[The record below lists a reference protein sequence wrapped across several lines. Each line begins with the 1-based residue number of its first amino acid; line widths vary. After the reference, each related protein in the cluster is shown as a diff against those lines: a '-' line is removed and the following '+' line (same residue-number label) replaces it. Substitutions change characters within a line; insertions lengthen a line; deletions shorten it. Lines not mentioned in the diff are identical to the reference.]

1 MKPEIRLQNLIDY
14 GVKGLAEDEATNV
27 IHDLR
32 AAIQDIEQLLA
43 RIAELEGAL
52 EKIRDLPYE
61 GSNNE
66 TYGGI
71 AEQALP
77 KCKTCGGSGVVLAD
91 KSKPYTCEA
100 CPDCEKDGV
109 VWVDPIFHKPIAAPK
124 KCKRCN
130 GTGVVPQERF
140 SGNKPCPDCPDKQ

>member
-1 MKPEIRLQNLIDY
+1 MKDTPPKDMTKERLLVEYANLQ
-14 GVKGLAEDEATNV
+14 GHLQ
-27 IHDLR
+27 LR
-32 AAIQDIEQLLA
+32 DNY
-43 RIAELEGAL
+43 IAELEGAL